1 MQYALLYYGSED
13 LLAELSWKEK
23 WPSALGEDGSDMFA
37 GAARLEVQLL
47 PTTTAVTVR
56 WGTRSPVLDGP
67 RAFTKHELLN
77 LKVIDVPNLDKAL
90 ALVETSLRDATG
102 LVACEIRP
110 LVSLDMP
117 YEPAVLEVSSP

>member
-13 LLAELSWKEK
+13 MFAELSWKEEL
-23 WPSALGEDGSDMFA
+23 PSALGGDESDMFVSA
-37 GAARLEVQLL
+37 TRLEVHLF

-67 RAFTKHELLN
+67 RAITKHELLS

-90 ALVETSLRDATG
+90 VLVEGSLRHAVG
-102 LVACEIRP
+102 VVACEIRP
-110 LVSLDMP
+110 LVSLETP
-117 YEPAVLEVSSP
+117 YEPAVFEVSSP